1 MESALQGS
9 ITKNLPERLLRFFAR
24 YPPQKYSALVRPQP
38 DPETTPKADSSTL
51 PSPYTANRDA
61 KGFQR
66 EDPRAP
72 SASRSLLWSDPNS
85 PNPFLP
91 VKVGERWQG
100 ARIGL
105 RRQADLVKMAKK
117 YGVEALLPPGR
128 KSTEFKETRLAEKGL
143 TIKGTGIG
151 QKVKG
156 HRWERTMETRL
167 EDRRKAMMEMPETIR
182 MWKQVSTLCP
192 SFLSSFFG
200 KLVVLIGIFFCNRE
214 VMVVAGRSGLRG
226 KLALTV
232 GCGVYNVRSMVW
244 FLVLDLY

>member
-72 SASRSLLWSDPNS
+72 SASRALLWSDPKS

-91 VKVGERWQG
+91 VKVGEKWQG

-105 RRQADLVKMAKK
+105 RRQADLVKLAKK

-182 MWKQVSTLCP
+182 MWKQR
-192 SFLSSFFG
+192 G
-200 KLVVLIGIFFCNRE
+200 H
-214 VMVVAGRSGLRG
+214 GRGWKKWPKR
-226 KLALTV
+226 
-232 GCGVYNVRSMVW
+232 
-244 FLVLDLY
+244 